1 MLEKNPKN
9 EVALTKTGEIY
20 ILKEDY
26 TKATEIF
33 LQVLKISSKN
43 IVAYEKI
50 AYCFSIKGDAQNAI
64 NYYNKAFEY
73 KSKNPQTYI
82 EYANLMIRE
91 KEYSKA
97 LNKLAE
103 LKALEPDNT
112 DCLNTLFLVNYL
124 LAKEG
129 KSNYNKEKALKIARE
144 IEEKNLKFLY
154 EKEKEGLG
162 K

>member
-1 MLEKNPKN
+1 MLTDLN
-9 EVALTKTGEIY
+9 KTIS
-20 ILKEDY
+20 
-26 TKATEIF
+26 
-33 LQVLKISSKN
+33 KISSKN

-50 AYCFSIKGDAQNAI
+50 AYCFSKKEDTQNAI

-82 EYANLMIRE
+82 EYANLMIKE

-97 LNKLAE
+97 LNKLGE
-103 LKALEPDNT
+103 LKALAPDNT

-129 KSNYNKEKALKIARE
+129 KSNYNKEKALEIARE

-154 EKEKEGLG
+154 EKEKEELG